1 MKRKIKKII
10 DIGLAHV
17 FGAYTLNKVIAFLT
31 SFLLVR
37 ILSKT
42 EYGYFSSAFNTY
54 SFFNIF
60 TGLGMLSAELLYCTE
75 ERNYNEKR
83 GIYRYTLLSG
93 LVVDLILGI
102 IICGYGVWGP
112 VSIKETRVFIS
123 MFSLL
128 LCFEY
133 FSQYILCVFRTKKDN
148 HNFSFLS
155 MIISASYLLFGCGGA
170 FIAGVYGA
178 IIGRYIACSV
188 VIVIGILRL
197 GANKSDIFNNI
208 SIRVNLK
215 KEIWDYSLKSGL
227 SGFLNHVI
235 YLIDVA
241 MLSYI
246 IADPDI
252 IASYKFA
259 TLIPESMSFIP
270 QAVIVTVLPYFIS
283 NMSNREWIKNNTKK
297 LVLLMGVFNAFVT
310 LSLICLA
317 PFIIHVF
324 GGEKYSDSVI
334 YFRILSIS
342 YFFLAT
348 FRLFSTN
355 LLAVFRK
362 VSFNIIAAAITGI
375 INIFL
380 DYFMIVHFKAIG
392 AAIATVLAVVIGSCI
407 SLPYLIHV
415 INHERLGIDKTDNR
429 RLL

>member
-1 MKRKIKKII
+1 MKTKIKKII

-75 ERNYNEKR
+75 ERNYNVMPFR
-83 GIYRYTLLSG
+83 SPIPARHFPCWS
-93 LVVDLILGI
+93 
-102 IICGYGVWGP
+102 P